1 MVKGHP
7 GAMRDVGGFAMICHR
22 SAEPFLLK
30 GEIGRTLILRGGSL
44 NGRRISQLVHH
55 RPTNVRYWH
64 LADVQTAL
72 MNVRFEGNNGHDP
85 DVARCL
91 LMTHSGHRG

>member
-7 GAMRDVGGFAMICHR
+7 GAMRGVGGFAMICHR

-30 GEIGRTLILRGGSL
+30 GKIGRTLILRERKPQ

-64 LADVQTAL
+64 KADIDFDAEHVCFRGQ
-72 MNVRFEGNNGHDP
+72 
-85 DVARCL
+85 
-91 LMTHSGHRG
+91 SGHP